1 MKAQTALRTSLLLIV
16 ISSLVAAFANSLN
29 RTLVE
34 MPAWHQL
41 GAQAWA
47 AFSRRA
53 DLGNGGYLYP
63 ISGIGGTI
71 LILAAAIVFRLSP
84 RRPWSVAIP
93 LYTASLMVIC
103 VMLTTTQAAPA
114 MLSLRR
120 IGDDPAALQQAFE
133 TFYRWD
139 SIRAVCVAL
148 DGCAKVLALVALA
161 ALVFEKK
168 TSPQERETA
177 ASSAELHF

>member
-1 MKAQTALRTSLLLIV
+1 MRAQTALRTSLLLIV
-16 ISSLVAAFANSLN
+16 VSSLLAAFASSLA
-29 RTLVE
+29 RTLVD

-47 AFSRRA
+47 TFSRRA

-63 ISGIGGTI
+63 ISGIGGTL

-84 RRPWSVAIP
+84 RRPWYAAVPIYGA
-93 LYTASLMVIC
+93 ALMVIC

-120 IGDDPAALQQAFE
+120 IGENPAALQQAFE

-139 SIRAVCVAL
+139 SIRAICVAL

-161 ALVFEKK
+161 SLVFEKK
-168 TSPQERETA
+168 PV
-177 ASSAELHF
+177 ASSARP